1 MEQHGEVLAELNVAV
16 LIEYVVIYELLMERY
31 KETELFKYMVQ
42 QIKPDAVMLLNG
54 TELDAVVKVLQKKLA
69 RPAIVNLIDEIRKLP
84 HKQMES

>member
-1 MEQHGEVLAELNVAV
+1 MEQHREVLAELNVAV